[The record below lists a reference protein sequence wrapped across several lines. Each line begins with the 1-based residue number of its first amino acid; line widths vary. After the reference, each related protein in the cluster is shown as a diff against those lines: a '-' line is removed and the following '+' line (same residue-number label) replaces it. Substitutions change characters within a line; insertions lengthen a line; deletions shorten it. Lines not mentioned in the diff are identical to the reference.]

1 MTQNMKQAFLQ
12 EKEFQE
18 FNNIRCKVTVDGYTN
33 FIFLSLV
40 GNVQHHVGIN
50 KVLKRIIRECNK
62 QVQEKIDA
70 GKIAD
75 IEAIFLPDFSCH
87 SLRHTCA
94 TRLCEAGTNIKVI
107 QDMLGHADIETT
119 MNIYVEATKNLKRIE
134 VDRYAGYL
142 EKLQQ

>member
-12 EKEFQE
+12 EKEFQK
-18 FNNIRCKVTVDGYTN
+18 FNNIRCKMTIDGYTD

-62 QVQEKIDA
+62 QVQRQIDE
-70 GKIAD
+70 GKFDEAD
-75 IEAIFLPDFSCH
+75 VVFLPDFSCH

-119 MNIYVEATKNLKRIE
+119 MNIYVEATKDLKRIE
-134 VDRYAGYL
+134 VERYARYL
-142 EKLQQ
+142 EKMQQ

>member
-1 MTQNMKQAFLQ
+1 M
-12 EKEFQE
+12 
-18 FNNIRCKVTVDGYTN
+18 
-33 FIFLSLV
+33 
-40 GNVQHHVGIN
+40 
-50 KVLKRIIRECNK
+50 KRIICECNK

-70 GKIAD
+70 GKITD

-94 TRLCEAGTNIKVI
+94 TRLCEAGINIKVI